1 MHIYGP
7 VPSRRLGHSLGVD
20 ILPFKTCS
28 LDCIYCQLGHTKR
41 KTVRRKNYFDENIIL
56 AQIKAAIASRQRI
69 DYITFSGSG
78 EPTLNT
84 ALGNLIREIKKIT
97 TIPVAVL
104 TNGTLLF
111 RKSVREAL
119 SPADLVVPSLDA
131 ATQDIFERINR
142 PHPALKIDRIIGG
155 LKKFRQEFGGK
166 IWLEILFVKG
176 VNDSPAHLDALK
188 KAVSGINP
196 DKIHLNTVV
205 RPPAEKSAFPLNSR
219 ELSKI
224 RQFFGK
230 KAEIVAEFDKRQ
242 DRPTSQNLKDAIL
255 ALVARRPVT
264 LADMSQSLGKHQ
276 NELIKYCD
284 FLLKE
289 GKIKLVIHESKK
301 FYELW
306 AQKDKRSLAKDQK

>member
-7 VPSRRLGHSLGVD
+7 VPSRRLGYSLGVD

-41 KTVRRKNYFDENIIL
+41 KTVRRQKYFDENIIL
-56 AQIKAAIASRQRI
+56 AQIKDAIASGQRI

-84 ALGNLIREIKKIT
+84 ALGNLIREIKKST
-97 TIPVAVL
+97 AIPVAIL

-119 SPADLVVPSLDA
+119 FPADLVVPSLDA

-142 PHPALKIDRIIGG
+142 PHPSLKIEHIIGG
-155 LKKFRQEFGGK
+155 LTKFRHEFGGK
-166 IWLEILFVKG
+166 IWLEVLLVKG
-176 VNDSPAHLDALK
+176 VNDSPTHLDALK
-188 KAVSGINP
+188 TAISGINP

-205 RPPAEKSAFPLNSR
+205 RPPAEKSAFPLSSH
-219 ELSKI
+219 ELSEI

-230 KAEIVAEFDKRQ
+230 KAEVVAEFDKSQ
-242 DRPTSQNLKDAIL
+242 DRPASQDLKAAIL

-289 GKIKLVIHESKK
+289 GRIKLVIHEGKK
-301 FYELW
+301 FYEFTG
-306 AQKDKRSLAKDQK
+306 QKDKQSLEKDQK